1 MSLFDETTSVLP
13 PYTPSSVVPSY
24 SAEPGHDE
32 RLIEH
37 SPRTKPRGF
46 VGRYIQKSGRDTI
59 VLTGQDENA
68 GEHSNAPTYGR
79 RGVINGFVSLEDRE
93 MVSEVLLKARGTI
106 EHMVSSC
113 SAKKTVLDEQHT
125 LWAAD
130 HTGGVQCPSDLPFS
144 TILPAGFMHNNS
156 IYPLPPSYFVSYATP
171 GGLYA
176 KVFYT
181 LSITVVRTRRGRFSF
196 GPSKNTTTVHFDYCP
211 RTCPARPI
219 PPSASNFLADVK
231 AMPEEWHQMTLAVS
245 PRPKVWLSPVDLNVF
260 TPASDVFP
268 LEEAI
273 PVHVQLSGTVA
284 SLREFL
290 PDAAGKSR
298 SLIEVTL
305 VRQMRLHLGERVEP
319 TRITAARTVLLPSP
333 PGAASVWDG
342 SAASL
347 DWIGELRCSVDIT
360 VGSFEA
366 GILQVQ
372 DFIVVDVLEPAGPKS
387 QFARARHARPIRLVT
402 DPWPV

>member
-1 MSLFDETTSVLP
+1 MTLFDDASSVLP

-32 RLIEH
+32 RLIQH

-46 VGRYIQKSGRDTI
+46 VGKYIQKCGRDTV

-68 GEHSNAPTYGR
+68 GEQSNAPTYGR
-79 RGVINGFVSLEDRE
+79 RGVITGLVSLEDRE
-93 MVSEVLLKARGTI
+93 MVSEVLLKVKGTI
-106 EHMVSSC
+106 ENMVSTC

-125 LWAAD
+125 LWFAD
-130 HTGGVQCPSDLPFS
+130 HPGVQCPSDLPFS

-181 LSITVVRTRRGRFSF
+181 LSITVVRTRRGRFRL
-196 GPSKNTTTVHFDYCP
+196 GPSKNTATVHFNYCP

-219 PPSASNFLADVK
+219 PPSASDFLADVK
-231 AMPEEWHQMTLAVS
+231 VMPEEWHQMTLAVN
-245 PRPKVWLSPVDLNVF
+245 PRPKVRLSQVDLNVF

-268 LEEAI
+268 LGEAI

-290 PDAAGKSR
+290 PDAAGKQR

-319 TRITAARTVLLPSP
+319 TRITAARAVLLPSP
-333 PGAASVWDG
+333 PTAASVWDG
-342 SAASL
+342 STASL
-347 DWIGELRCSVDIT
+347 DWVGELRCSTDIT

-372 DFIVVDVLEPAGPKS
+372 DFIVVDVLEPAGLKAR
-387 QFARARHARPIRLVT
+387 FARARNARPIRLVT